1 MDPNATG
8 YPALQQQQQHNAG
21 YPVTTQSPHGQQFP
35 FYPNAMP
42 TSSSF
47 PQSKTP
53 VQQPHQQHSFGPVP
67 LQSAGPGGAMMP
79 SGFPQQPSGTLTCDL
94 HCRFLVCLFFFCFS
108 FSRRPAIHRPSSFF
122 CVGCI
127 VPLGL
132 VRRSSCRSSTC
143 TCYLKLVLF

>member
-42 TSSSF
+42 TSSF

-53 VQQPHQQHSFGPVP
+53 VQQSHQQHSFGPVP
-67 LQSAGPGGAMMP
+67 LQSGGPGGAMMP
-79 SGFPQQPSGTLTCDL
+79 SGFPQQPSGTLTSDL
-94 HCRFLVCLFFFCFS
+94 HGRFLVFIFS
-108 FSRRPAIHRPSSFF
+108 FSAFPFRVVQPFTGRPSSA
-122 CVGCI
+122 
-127 VPLGL
+127 
-132 VRRSSCRSSTC
+132 
-143 TCYLKLVLF
+143 